1 MRYVLKE
8 LRRHFWRTLFS
19 ITGYAIASVFILI
32 ILCISASS
40 KKDSFG
46 ILHSTGTH
54 FIIYIPTDANCCSS
68 CSDGKPNGSVFA
80 EGVKTMMLDRDLLQ
94 TIKNSEGIKD
104 AAPCLLFRMFNEDY
118 QSDISIGG
126 IDTTSIATKNNVCA
140 RTNLIAGKYISTN
153 PDELVAEQS
162 FAVAH
167 NLKLGDTLKV
177 FGGKMLLAGII
188 NSGIKPVKADFYAP
202 IEFVR
207 SILKDRLQCNATDF
221 DMNIILVEVAD
232 ARMQDKVMERIKN
245 MMYKFSVSSY
255 NCYEPAYKVMA
266 IIDKSS
272 VGLTILIFIFLVIF
286 SAKTQL
292 TALIERFR
300 EIGILKS
307 LGWSDFDLSTHIFL
321 VSFIQSII
329 GVTIGLFL
337 GIGVIQI
344 LNHLGISLFQYI
356 EFRFQ
361 YTSIPLLYS
370 LSLLGAFIASIFP
383 IIRIFRTK
391 AGDIIKNY
399 L

>member
-1 MRYVLKE
+1 MV
-8 LRRHFWRTLFS
+8 
-19 ITGYAIASVFILI
+19 
-32 ILCISASS
+32 
-40 KKDSFG
+40 
-46 ILHSTGTH
+46 
-54 FIIYIPTDANCCSS
+54 
-68 CSDGKPNGSVFA
+68 
-80 EGVKTMMLDRDLLQ
+80 
-94 TIKNSEGIKD
+94 
-104 AAPCLLFRMFNEDY
+104 
-118 QSDISIGG
+118 
-126 IDTTSIATKNNVCA
+126 
-140 RTNLIAGKYISTN
+140 
-153 PDELVAEQS
+153 
-162 FAVAH
+162 
-167 NLKLGDTLKV
+167 
-177 FGGKMLLAGII
+177 LAGII

-207 SILKDRLQCNATDF
+207 TILKDRLQCNATDF

-232 ARMQDKVMERIKN
+232 ARMQDKVMGHIKN

-255 NCYEPAYKVMA
+255 NCYEPAYKVMV

-292 TALIERFR
+292 TALVERFR

-307 LGWSDFDLSTHIFL
+307 LGWTDFDLSTHIFL

-329 GVTIGLFL
+329 GVTLGLFI

-344 LNHLGISLFQYI
+344 LNHLSIPLFQYI

-361 YTSIPLLYS
+361 YTSIPLLYC

-383 IIRIFRTK
+383 VIRIYRAK
-391 AGDIIKNY
+391 AGDIMKNY

>member
-1 MRYVLKE
+1 MKFIFKE
-8 LRRHFWRTLFS
+8 LRRHYWRTIFS
-19 ITGYAIASVFILI
+19 LTGYAIASIFILI
-32 ILCISASS
+32 ILCITGSN

-46 ILHSTGTH
+46 ILQSTGTH
-54 FIIYIPTDANCCSS
+54 FIVYIPSAGSCCTSN
-68 CSDGKPNGSVFA
+68 KANGSVFA
-80 EGVKTMMLDRDLLQ
+80 EGVNTMMLDHDMIL
-94 TIKNSEGIKD
+94 TIKNVEGIKD
-104 AAPCLLFRMFNEDY
+104 AAPCLLYKMYDNGF

-126 IDTTSIATKNNVCA
+126 IDTSSIATQSNVCA
-140 RTNLIAGKYISTN
+140 RTNLIAGKFISAN

-167 NLKLGDTLKV
+167 NLSLGDTLNV
-177 FGGKMLLAGII
+177 FGGKMVLAGVV

-207 SILKDRLQCNATDF
+207 SILKDKLQCNAPNF

-232 ARMQDKVMERIKN
+232 ARLQDGVIKHIKN
-245 MMYKFSVSSY
+245 MMYKFSVSTY
-255 NCYEPAYKVMA
+255 NCYEPANKVMS

-272 VGLTILIFIFLVIF
+272 FGLTILIFIFLVIF

-307 LGWSDFDLSTHIFL
+307 LGWSDFELSTNIL
-321 VSFIQSII
+321 IVSFIQSII
-329 GVTIGLFL
+329 GVTLGLLL

-344 LNHLGISLFQYI
+344 LKNPDISLIQNI
-356 EFRFQ
+356 EFRFH
-361 YTSIPLLYS
+361 YTSIPLLYC
-370 LSLLGAFIASIFP
+370 LSLTGAFIASIFP
-383 IIRIFRTK
+383 IIKIYRTK

>member
-1 MRYVLKE
+1 MRYVFKE
-8 LRRHFWRTLFS
+8 LRRHFWRTIFS
-19 ITGYAIASVFILI
+19 IIGYAIASVFILI
-32 ILCISASS
+32 ILCITGSN

-46 ILHSTGTH
+46 ILQSTGTH
-54 FIIYIPTDANCCSS
+54 FIVYIPTDGSCCPSNIV
-68 CSDGKPNGSVFA
+68 NGSVFA
-80 EGVKTMMLDRDLLQ
+80 EGVKTMMLDRDMIR
-94 TIKNSEGIKD
+94 TIKNVEGVRD
-104 AAPCLLFRMFNEDY
+104 AAPCLLYKMYDNGFK
-118 QSDISIGG
+118 SDISIGG
-126 IDTTSIATKNNVCA
+126 IDTTSLATKSNVCA
-140 RTNLIAGKYISTN
+140 RTNLIAGKFLSAN

-167 NLKLGDTLKV
+167 NLSLGDTLDV
-177 FGGKMLLAGII
+177 FEGRMVIAGIV

-207 SILKDRLQCNATDF
+207 SILKDKLQCNAPNF

-232 ARMQDKVMERIKN
+232 ARVQDNVMELIRN
-245 MMYKFSVSSY
+245 MMYKFAVSSY
-255 NCYEPAYKVMA
+255 NCYEPAYKVMS

-272 VGLTILIFIFLVIF
+272 LGLTILIFLFLIIF

-321 VSFIQSII
+321 VSFVQSII
-329 GVTIGLFL
+329 GVTLGLLL

-344 LNHLGISLFQYI
+344 LRSLEMPLFQSV

-361 YTSIPLLYS
+361 YTSIPLLYC

-383 IIRIFRTK
+383 IIRIYRTK

>member
-1 MRYVLKE
+1 MRYVFKE
-8 LRRHFWRTLFS
+8 LRRHFSRTMFS
-19 ITGYAIASVFILI
+19 IFGYVIASVFILI
-32 ILCISASS
+32 ILCITGSN
-40 KKDSFG
+40 KNDSFG
-46 ILHSTGTH
+46 ILKSTGTH
-54 FIIYIPTDANCCSS
+54 FIIYIPTDASCCTSNIA
-68 CSDGKPNGSVFA
+68 NGSVFA
-80 EGVKTMMLDRDLLQ
+80 EGVKTMMLDHDMIR
-94 TIKNSEGIKD
+94 TIKNVPGVRD
-104 AAPCLLFRMFNEDY
+104 AAPCLLYKMYNEGFK
-118 QSDISIGG
+118 SDISIGG
-126 IDTTSIATKNNVCA
+126 IDTTSIATKSNVCA
-140 RTNLIAGKYISTN
+140 RANIVSGKFLSTN
-153 PDELVAEQS
+153 PDELVAEES

-167 NLKLGDTLKV
+167 NLSLGDTMNV
-177 FGGKMLLAGII
+177 FGGKMVLAGIV

-207 SILKDRLQCNATDF
+207 SILKDKLQCNAPYF

-232 ARMQDKVMERIKN
+232 SRLQDKVMERIKN

-255 NCYEPAYKVMA
+255 NCYEPAYKVMS

-272 VGLTILIFIFLVIF
+272 VGLTLLIFLFLIIF

-292 TALIERFR
+292 TALVERFR

-329 GVTIGLFL
+329 GVTIGLLL

-344 LNHLGISLFQYI
+344 LKNLENPLFHYI

-361 YTSIPLLYS
+361 YTSIPLLYCLS
-370 LSLLGAFIASIFP
+370 LSGAFLASIFP
-383 IIRIFRTK
+383 IIRIYRTK

>member
-1 MRYVLKE
+1 MKYIFKE
-8 LRRHFWRTLFS
+8 LRRHYWRTIFS
-19 ITGYAIASVFILI
+19 IIGYAIASIFILI
-32 ILCISASS
+32 ILCITGSN

-46 ILHSTGTH
+46 ILQSTGTH
-54 FIIYIPTDANCCSS
+54 FIVYIPTDTSCCA
-68 CSDGKPNGSVFA
+68 SDKADGSVYA
-80 EGVKTMMLDRDLLQ
+80 EGVKTMMLDNDLLR
-94 TIKNSEGIKD
+94 TVKNVEGIKD
-104 AAPCLLFRMFNEDY
+104 AAPCLLYKMYNEKF

-126 IDTTSIATKNNVCA
+126 IDTISIATKSNACA
-140 RTNLIAGKYISTN
+140 RTNLIAGKFLSGN

-167 NLKLGDTLKV
+167 NLSLGDTLDV
-177 FGGKMLLAGII
+177 FGGRVVLAGIV

-207 SILKDRLQCNATDF
+207 SILKDKLQCNALNF

-232 ARMQDKVMERIKN
+232 SRLQDNVIERIKN

-255 NCYEPAYKVMA
+255 NCYEPAYKVMS

-272 VGLTILIFIFLVIF
+272 LGLTILIFIFLILF

-307 LGWSDFDLSTHIFL
+307 LGWSDFDLSTHILL
-321 VSFIQSII
+321 VSFIQSIT
-329 GVTIGLFL
+329 GVTLGLLL
-337 GIGVIQI
+337 GIGVIQMLKNMEI
-344 LNHLGISLFQYI
+344 PMFQYI

-361 YTSIPLLYS
+361 YSSIPLLYC
-370 LSLLGAFIASIFP
+370 LSLTGAFVASIFP
-383 IIRIFRTK
+383 IIRIYRSK
-391 AGDIIKNY
+391 AGDIMKNY